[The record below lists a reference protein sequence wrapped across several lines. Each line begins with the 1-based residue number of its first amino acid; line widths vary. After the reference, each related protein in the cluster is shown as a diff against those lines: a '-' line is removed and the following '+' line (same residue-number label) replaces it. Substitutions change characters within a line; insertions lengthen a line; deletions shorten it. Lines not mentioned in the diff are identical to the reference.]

1 MLAGRQRR
9 PTALPCS
16 ATCGAATRNPD
27 SRNRWDKPLFR
38 LDAEKTED
46 SSAVLQVELLEYP
59 LWHCL
64 KSDHPS
70 KRLTSRE
77 VLSICLEHL
86 CGLMIS
92 CSSHCIAARDLV

>member
-1 MLAGRQRR
+1 MFSDLWSRYEE
-9 PTALPCS
+9 
-16 ATCGAATRNPD
+16 PD

-92 CSSHCIAARDLV
+92 CSSHCFAARDLV